1 MLQGDEPLHYAL
13 DVALVSLRTS
23 REIVGGVFACE
34 IPCGGD
40 RYVGSGL
47 SKYDGM
53 QCTSRWERISATTT
67 TSLVVV
73 IIGHST
79 NFAIKVRLVK
89 IYRRL
94 RPLLISVIFNVITR

>member
-1 MLQGDEPLHYAL
+1 LPQGNEPLHTAR
-13 DVALVSLRTS
+13 DVVLVSLRTN
-23 REIVGGVFACE
+23 EAIVGGVLVSE
-34 IPCGGD
+34 LPCGGT

-79 NFAIKVRLVK
+79 NFAIKVRFVK

-94 RPLLISVIFNVITR
+94 RLLLISVIFNVITR